1 MGMLGAIFS
10 SWFPS
15 QAEENAAFGRL
26 VTDQMEYLFGE
37 AGAKLL
43 PLYGPN
49 RPSSGGVLV
58 TAELDDL
65 RFQFT
70 SFRGELCCYVVL
82 LTEPIELHQLM
93 KGLTWRSWPELDERL
108 RYRLPELRAAVA
120 ELGA

>member
-15 QAEENAAFGRL
+15 QAEENAAFGRV
-26 VTDQMEYLFGE
+26 VTDQMPYLFAG

-49 RPSSGGVLV
+49 RRATGGVLV

-70 SFRGELCCYVVL
+70 SFRGELCCYVVVL
-82 LTEPIELHQLM
+82 AEPIELHRLIQ
-93 KGLTWRSWPELDERL
+93 GLHWSSWSELDEYL
-108 RYRLPELRAAVA
+108 RYRLPDLRAAVA